1 MLSWPRQSEADVFYG
16 NPRAH
21 SGTSVSPAWY
31 AANIIQIKPPFA
43 MRMTKPVRNFPI
55 HKKCAD
61 ATLAW
66 LQSVWS
72 NAGHDQ
78 QVIDAWGMGVFSGS
92 YCFRPMRGRLHLSM
106 HAYGCALDFD
116 APHNALHDPT
126 PRFATLRK
134 EVVEP
139 FLKLGGVWGG
149 DWNGNTQINDEHRP
163 DGMHFQWARVN

>member
-1 MLSWPRQSEADVFYG
+1 MSPWPRQSEADFFYG
-16 NPRAH
+16 NPRGR
-21 SGTSVSPAWY
+21 SGAIVSPTWY
-31 AANIIQIKPPFA
+31 AKNIVMVKPPFL
-43 MRMTKPVRNFPI
+43 MRMTKPVKHFPI

-66 LQSVWS
+66 LEAVWS

-78 QVIDAWGMGVFSGS
+78 QVINGWGMGVFSGS
-92 YCFRPMRGRLHLSM
+92 YCFRPMRGSLHLSM

-116 APHNALHDPT
+116 APHNALFDPT
-126 PRFATLRK
+126 PRFATLRE

-149 DWNGNTQINDEHRP
+149 DWNGNMQSSDERRP
-163 DGMHFQWARVN
+163 DGMHFQFARIS